1 MGFFK
6 FKNISLDS
14 YEANN
19 LVKTSFGTK
28 SDEHIEDNIIKNKY
42 EFVRCYQEAL
52 QRQEYGAFLII
63 TGKQYIFAKCYD
75 DGNQGHLLSLTKT
88 FLELEGK
95 ESDLTPIQAGNIY
108 KNYGDRFL
116 IFEIDIKK
124 DEMTRKR
131 DMLVRTI
138 LNHPTI
144 SKEEY
149 QAFKM
154 FLDEYGEVFSR
165 CNFEYSFW
173 DKPKGKLMPVKDLKQ
188 IEEFLRN
195 AVDENTK
202 PNTLENGEK
211 IVGVPIKNENK
222 EKIL

>member
-1 MGFFK
+1 MGLFK

-63 TGKQYIFAKCYD
+63 TGKQYIFAKCFD
-75 DGNQGHLLSLTKT
+75 DGNQGHMLSLTKT

-95 ESDLTPIQAGNIY
+95 ESDLTPIQANNIY
-108 KNYGDRFL
+108 RNYGDKFL

-138 LNHPTI
+138 LNQPTI

-154 FLDEYGEVFSR
+154 FYDEYGEVFSR
-165 CNFEYSFW
+165 GKFEYSFW
-173 DKPKGKLMPVKDLKQ
+173 DKPKGKIIPVKSLKQ
-188 IEEFLRN
+188 IEELLRN

-211 IVGVPIKNENK
+211 IVGVSIKSEEQ